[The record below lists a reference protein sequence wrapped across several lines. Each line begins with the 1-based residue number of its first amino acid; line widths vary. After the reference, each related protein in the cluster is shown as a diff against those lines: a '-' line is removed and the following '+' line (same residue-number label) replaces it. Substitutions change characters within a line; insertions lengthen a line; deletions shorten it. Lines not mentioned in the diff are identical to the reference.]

1 MHMRTQL
8 EPYLPFFRK
17 YWWRYLVGIL
27 ALIVTDGLQ
36 LVQPRLIGLMAD
48 GLENRT
54 MDMHAITR
62 YGLIIV
68 ALAIGVAIFRYLWR
82 IYIEG
87 TARRLEYFVR
97 DMLFR
102 HLQTLPASFFNQHT
116 TGDLMAYATNDVL
129 AVRNA
134 FGQGVLM
141 LVDAGFVST
150 TSIILMATTV
160 DWRLTVIGL
169 LPMPLVAV
177 MARYFGRVIH
187 ARFRKVQDAFS
198 YMSGRAEENI
208 AGIRVVKSFVQEDA
222 QKALFRTA
230 NRDYA
235 DKFRHMVRVQALF
248 WPLIQF
254 TAGISTVIAVA
265 YGGYLVVHGQITVGG
280 FVTFNGYLS
289 MLVWPMMAFGWVTNL
304 VQRGMAS
311 LNRINE
317 ILWTKPEI
325 ADAQDALPAPAIRGE
340 IEFRHLSFRYAPDLP
355 LALDDIN
362 LTIRPGETLA
372 ILGRT
377 GAGKSTLVNL
387 IPRLYNPPRG
397 QLFIDGVDVNHIR
410 LADLRSQVAFVPQDS
425 FLFST
430 TVARNIGFAPGEWS
444 AADVQKAAEIA
455 RVHDDIADFPHQYDT
470 AVGERG
476 VTVSGGQRQRIGI
489 ARAVLKNAP
498 ILVLDDC
505 LSAVDTQTEAEI
517 LANLRDVMKN
527 RTSIVV
533 SHRVSAAMLADKVI
547 FLDRGRIVQE
557 GTPEAL
563 VAQPGPFRDL
573 WEAQKLEEE
582 IALAE

>member
-1 MHMRTQL
+1 MRTQL
-8 EPYLPFFRK
+8 EPYMPFFRK
-17 YWWRYLVGIL
+17 YWWRYLIGAL
-27 ALIVTDGLQ
+27 ALMTTDGLQ
-36 LVQPRLIGLMAD
+36 LVQPRLIGIMAD

-54 MDMHAITR
+54 MDMHGITR

-134 FGQGVLM
+134 FGQGILM
-141 LVDAGFVST
+141 LVDATFMTT

-208 AGIRVVKSFVQEDA
+208 AGIRVVKSFVQEEP
-222 QKALFRTA
+222 QKEIFRAA

-235 DKFRHMVRVQALF
+235 TKFRHMVRVQALF

-265 YGGYLVVHGQITVGG
+265 YGGYLVVHGQISIGG

-304 VQRGMAS
+304 IQRGLAS

-325 ADAQDALPAPAIRGE
+325 ADAPDAVAAPSLRGE
-340 IEFRHLSFRYAPDLP
+340 IEFRHLTFRYAPDLP
-355 LALDDIN
+355 PALEDVS
-362 LTIRPGETLA
+362 LTIHPGETLA
-372 ILGRT
+372 VLGRT

-397 QLFIDGVDVNHIR
+397 QLFIDGIDVNHLR
-410 LADLRSQVAFVPQDS
+410 LADLRHQVAFVPQDS

-430 TVARNIGFAPGEWS
+430 TIARNIGFTPGEWS
-444 AADVQKAAEIA
+444 LGDVQKAAEIA
-455 RVHDDIADFPHQYDT
+455 RVHDDIAEFPHQYDT

-498 ILVLDDC
+498 ILILDDC

-547 FLDRGRIVQE
+547 FLDRGRIVQQGPPQE
-557 GTPEAL
+557 L
-563 VAQPGPFRDL
+563 IAQPGPFRDL